1 MTTHKRHFNKPP
13 TTIKQQIALLKSNGI
28 QIQSENLATHYLQF
42 IGYYRL
48 LGYMRSFRTHN
59 KIYTKG
65 STFEDVVDHY
75 IFDKKV
81 RILLFDAIEPIEVAI
96 RSAIT
101 SVMTEHYGAFWFT
114 KKKLFV
120 SHIGTKQRLRLS
132 PRQMW

>member
-1 MTTHKRHFNKPP
+1 
-13 TTIKQQIALLKSNGI
+13 
-28 QIQSENLATHYLQF
+28 
-42 IGYYRL
+42 
-48 LGYMRSFRTHN
+48 MRSFRTHN